1 MHLFIN
7 WLIITHLNFIKNKL
21 FDADQYA
28 HKPSML
34 LRYLKMSF
42 AKPLLIV

>member
-7 WLIITHLNFIKNKL
+7 RLIITQLNFIKNKL
-21 FDADQYA
+21 FDVDQYA
-28 HKPSML
+28 PKLSML
-34 LRYLKMSF
+34 LHYLKMSF

>member
-1 MHLFIN
+1 MHLIIN
-7 WLIITHLNFIKNKL
+7 WLIITQLDFIKNKL
-21 FDADQYA
+21 FDADQHA
-28 HKPSML
+28 HKSSML

>member
-1 MHLFIN
+1 MHLPIN
-7 WLIITHLNFIKNKL
+7 RLIITQLNFIKNKL
-21 FDADQYA
+21 FDIDQYA
-28 HKPSML
+28 FKSSMF